1 MKKLFAVASLIV
13 ISAAFISFA
22 ASSKSTEATQE
33 KQSNV
38 NQASPTNA
46 PADGFVSM
54 KVRK

>member
-33 KQSNV
+33 KQGNV